1 MNESKAIKITLVK
14 VRHKGNPFHFI
25 ETIERSIFGNSQH
38 CSMTTFNYLGSYTT
52 NKINILLI
60 LTSSTHYNDSGTM
73 FFIISEYFFFR
84 DTFAQDTRIFDIRKL
99 SGMLLFA

>member
-1 MNESKAIKITLVK
+1 
-14 VRHKGNPFHFI
+14 
-25 ETIERSIFGNSQH
+25 
-38 CSMTTFNYLGSYTT
+38 MTTFNYLGSYTT

-99 SGMLLFA
+99 SGCYFLLNLLRQSIQIIMYFMQYILHSLFITNLIVKYISIWQ